1 MLKLISYCAAAFA
14 ATLSAQV
21 VDIPYEKVVLPNGL
35 TVLIHEDHKAPIVAV
50 NVWYHVGSKNE
61 KPGKTGFAHLFEH
74 LMFGGSENLK
84 GRFVE
89 AIAKVGATDD
99 NGTTNEDRT
108 DYFEN
113 VPTTAVDFAL
123 FAESDRMGH
132 FYQTINKE
140 FLDVQRG
147 VVQNE
152 KRQGDNQPYSIV
164 EYLIEA
170 AMHPADHPY
179 SHTVIGSLDDLN
191 AASLEDV
198 KEWFKTYYGPSNA
211 VVAIVGD
218 IDVATAKEKALK
230 YFGDIPAGPPI
241 AHPKV
246 SIVRMTGEKRETVE
260 DRVPQARLYKV
271 WNIAQFGDP
280 STDYLDLAS
289 FVLSSGKSSRLYK
302 RLVYDD
308 QIATSVDAG
317 VDDREIGGEF
327 YIEATT
333 KPGKDPKAVEKAV
346 NEELARF
353 LKDGP
358 TPDELER
365 AKTEYQA
372 RFIRA
377 VDRIGGFGGKSD
389 VLAMYQT
396 YLGDASLYKVTQQR
410 VADATLL
417 DVHNAAKSYLSDGVY
432 SLQVLPYPKYLTTKG
447 IDRSKPPELTGTPK
461 LTLPKLEK
469 AKLSNGLNVIVAERH
484 EIPVVDFSLQIDAG
498 YSADHSSILGAANL
512 TATLLTDGTKRR
524 DALEI
529 SNQID
534 ALGAQ
539 LRATSN
545 LDSTSVFLSALKTKL
560 DPSLDLYADVILNPS
575 FPQTDFEREKNLLLA
590 RIDQEKVQPMSMAL
604 RVLPPFLYGANHAYG
619 IPFTGS
625 GTSSS
630 VSKMTRQ
637 DVVRF
642 HSQWFKPNNATLVIV
657 GDTTLAEMKPKLET
671 LFASWT
677 QGAVPVKTITSSP
690 EPSQPVV
697 YLIDKPGAA
706 QSMILTGTLAPA
718 PVASIEPTYQTMNN
732 VYGGA
737 FSSRLNINL
746 REEKHW
752 SYGAQARIFNARF
765 QRPYIAFAPVQTD
778 KTKESLAEI
787 EKEIANISGAKPI
800 SEQELQT
807 AKSEQILRLPGSRE
821 TMVSV
826 LNAIASHH
834 ELRFPDD
841 YDEAFIEKVESLRT
855 SDVNDAAKSLID
867 PRHTIWVVVGDRAK
881 IEAGIRELNI
891 GEIKI
896 IDADGRPL

>member
-1 MLKLISYCAAAFA
+1 MLKLIAYCGVAFA

-89 AIAKVGATDD
+89 SIAKVGATDD

-113 VPTTAVDFAL
+113 VPSTAIDFAL

-170 AMHPADHPY
+170 AMHPSDHPY

-198 KEWFKTYYGPSNA
+198 KEWFRTYYGPTNA
-211 VVAIVGD
+211 VVVIAGD
-218 IDVATAKEKALK
+218 IDIATAKEKALK

-246 SIVRMTGEKRETVE
+246 SVVRMTGEKRETVE

-271 WNIAQFGDP
+271 WNIAPFGDP
-280 STDYLDLAS
+280 ATDYLNLAAL
-289 FVLSSGKSSRLYK
+289 VLSSGKSSRLYK

-308 QIATSVDAG
+308 QIATSVDTG

-327 YIEATT
+327 YLEATT

-358 TPDELER
+358 TADEIER
-365 AKTEYQA
+365 AKTQYQA
-372 RFIRA
+372 RFLRA

-410 VADATLL
+410 IADATMA
-417 DVHNAAKSYLSDGVY
+417 DVHNAAKSYLSDGAY
-432 SLQVLPYPKYLTTKG
+432 SLQVLPYPQYVTAKG

-461 LTLPKLEK
+461 LTLPRLEK

-484 EIPVVDFSLQIDAG
+484 EIPVVDFSLQVDAG
-498 YSADHSSILGAANL
+498 YSADHSSILGAASL
-512 TATLLTDGTKRR
+512 TATLLTGGTKRR

-529 SNQID
+529 GNQID

-539 LRATSN
+539 IRTSSS

-560 DPSLDLYADVILNPS
+560 DASLDLYADVILNPA
-575 FPQTDFEREKNLLLA
+575 FPQADFEREKNLLLA
-590 RIDQEKVQPMSMAL
+590 RIDQEKVQPTNMAL
-604 RVLPPFLYGANHAYG
+604 RVLPPILYGADHAYG

-625 GTSSS
+625 GTSAS
-630 VSKMTRQ
+630 VSKMTRE
-637 DVVRF
+637 DIVRF
-642 HSQWFKPNNATLVIV
+642 HAQWFKPNNATLVIV
-657 GDTTLAEMKPKLET
+657 GDTTLAEIKPKLET
-671 LFASWT
+671 LFAAWRP
-677 QGAVPVKTITSSP
+677 GAVPAKTISAAP
-690 EPSQPVV
+690 EPSRPVV

-732 VYGGA
+732 VFGGA

-787 EKEIANISGAKPI
+787 EKEIANIAGAKPI
-800 SEQELQT
+800 SQQELET
-807 AKSEQILRLPGSRE
+807 AKSEEILRLPGSRE

-826 LNAIASHH
+826 LNAISSHQ
-834 ELRFPDD
+834 ELHFPDD
-841 YDEAFIEKVESLRT
+841 YDEAFIKKVDSLRT

-867 PRHTIWVVVGDRAK
+867 PQHTIWVVVGDRAK